1 MMRAAC
7 SPDALRA
14 AVYCAAAGA
23 RIARLMVRRS
33 ADRVRIFARRG
44 SIGRIV
50 FLASLEARGSLRS
63 VCYLRQ
69 KFIGLRQH
77 QRPLP
82 YLPTPVRG
90 RLATRRL
97 DRGSVMCG

>member
-1 MMRAAC
+1 
-7 SPDALRA
+7 
-14 AVYCAAAGA
+14 
-23 RIARLMVRRS
+23 MVRNS
-33 ADRVRIFARRG
+33 ADRVRIFTRRS
-44 SIGRIV
+44 SIGHSV
-50 FLASLEARGSLRS
+50 FLASLEARGSLRP

-69 KFIGLRQH
+69 KFMGLRQH

-97 DRGSVMCG
+97 ERGSVTCG